1 MRGKGELFWVAANEY
16 SCTQEPKKTLAFSS
30 EKIFLMSSP
39 ARTGEGE
46 LQQLIQL
53 QRSRLRP
60 TELLNVDTVLE
71 EVIQALVT
79 KPLRWAPSFFYRNNC
94 ILLIILRLQLY
105 HVEFKLTNASE
116 TAPLLFTYSRA
127 AILNKTWKPY

>member
-1 MRGKGELFWVAANEY
+1 
-16 SCTQEPKKTLAFSS
+16 
-30 EKIFLMSSP
+30 MSYRL
-39 ARTGEGE
+39 RTGEGE

-79 KPLRWAPSFFYRNNC
+79 KPLRWAPSFF
-94 ILLIILRLQLY
+94 
-105 HVEFKLTNASE
+105 
-116 TAPLLFTYSRA
+116 
-127 AILNKTWKPY
+127 